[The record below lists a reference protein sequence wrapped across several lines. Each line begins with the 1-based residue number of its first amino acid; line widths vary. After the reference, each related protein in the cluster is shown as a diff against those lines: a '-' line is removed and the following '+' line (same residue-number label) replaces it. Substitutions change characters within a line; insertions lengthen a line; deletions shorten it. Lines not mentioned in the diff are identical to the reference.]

1 MNFISMKKTSS
12 EAIFSTHNLVTMAM
26 FTALLCISAYL
37 SITLPNGLHITFL
50 NFMITLITLLFPASQ
65 AVCIIFIWL
74 LMGFIGL
81 PVFAGGCA
89 GAGYLF
95 GPYGGYNI
103 AFFLTAI
110 GIPFLC
116 GKTYQRLRY
125 LFAAI
130 IAVIFVDLFG
140 SLWIMFMLQISFPA
154 ALLTGFVPFIVLDF
168 IKAVI
173 AAQLVPTFRPLLD
186 FGTVLK

>member
-1 MNFISMKKTSS
+1 M
-12 EAIFSTHNLVTMAM
+12 
-26 FTALLCISAYL
+26 
-37 SITLPNGLHITFL
+37 
-50 NFMITLITLLFPASQ
+50 LFRS
-65 AVCIIFIWL
+65 
-74 LMGFIGL
+74 
-81 PVFAGGCA
+81 
-89 GAGYLF
+89 
-95 GPYGGYNI
+95 GYNI
-103 AFFLTAI
+103 AFLLTAI